1 MAHTSSTEIVL
12 DENNQKLTNIS
23 GQVLVQDTCKCN
35 YRISTKSVINNHFA
49 AGNLF
54 YAILENENCEEE
66 KFTESATK
74 LLLELLMNYKI
85 QLRGPK
91 IKKKLLWTTLSTE
104 MKEHGFT
111 MSSNVI
117 ERKFRNMK
125 HQFLKIRDNNT
136 KTGRGRQSWQYFN
149 IMQDLFHDDTCG
161 LVLIP

>member
-1 MAHTSSTEIVL
+1 
-12 DENNQKLTNIS
+12 
-23 GQVLVQDTCKCN
+23 
-35 YRISTKSVINNHFA
+35 
-49 AGNLF
+49 
-54 YAILENENCEEE
+54 
-66 KFTESATK
+66 
-74 LLLELLMNYKI
+74 MNYKI

-125 HQFLKIRDNNT
+125 HQFLKIRDKNT

-149 IMQDLFHDDTCG
+149 IMQDLFHDDTCVNPISRMASLPG
-161 LVLIP
+161 LDQVMKGIQVLQMWKMMKLTVNQDMM